1 MQISRRGFLKYCI
14 GSAAALGLP
23 LSVVGKLEE
32 ALGAVTDGLPKVVW
46 LAGANCTGCTVSLAN
61 RISSEGPTDLAD
73 LLTGYIDL
81 AYHPN
86 LMGAAG
92 DLAVQRLHEATSE
105 DFILVVEGGIPT
117 AFGGHTCM
125 LWTENGVDVTAQAA
139 VQDLSARAAA
149 VLSIGT
155 CASHG
160 GIPAGNPNPT
170 GIVSVSELTGLQTIN
185 IPGCPAHPDWITQ
198 ILVALATG
206 RTADIALDDL
216 DLDAMLDQL
225 RAAGVAGEVG
235 EQTRGVDV
243 GADGDA
249 AAHVADDQV
258 EVAVERLVLLGV
270 TARRGDLVQRV
281 ADGLAAD
288 GLHPR
293 NLHPLR
299 HLVHHHRIDDV
310 GGDAVPPHQVA
321 GDQRAEVRGEVD
333 HGFLA
338 LASADAV
345 NALLLRHFGEKGGVR
360 PAKYRE
366 HARYFGLEPPV
377 DVQVVALLPGRPG
390 AAGHHLPVGDDAA
403 AQRRAEVHLR
413 DMTDQNRHVVGVDAD
428 EVGDDLLAHAVD
440 GVAEGPRQD
449 EAQGHRHE
457 DVGLGEPPHQ
467 IEHDDRREL
476 KHATSTGGTRRTS
489 LRASPVRPPSP

>member
-61 RISSEGPTDLAD
+61 RISNEGPTDLAD

-92 DLAVQRLHEATSE
+92 DQAVQRLHEATSD

-185 IPGCPAHPDWITQ
+185 IPGCPTHPDWIVWTIANLLAGEVPALDSQGRPQALYQGYIHSSCPYRNAHEAEQFGRAGSCLEDLGCKGKITRADCPSRKWNGGVNWCIGAGSICLGCTESGFPDSFSPFYAEQESDSHDSSDSSDSNSGSDSDDSSSGSDSGSSDDDSSTGGDSGGTTTSLQ
-198 ILVALATG
+198 IEVADWRRKGKTLVVQG
-206 RTADIALDDL
+206 RTAP
-216 DLDAMLDQL
+216 DAMVMIAN
-225 RAAGVAGEVG
+225 AATGTLYGVIA
-235 EQTRGVDV
+235 
-243 GADGDA
+243 ADSDGRW
-249 AAHVADDQV
+249 
-258 EVAVERLVLLGV
+258 RLVK
-270 TARRGDLVQRV
+270 RRV
-281 ADGLAAD
+281 AEPPCRVHVEAGQLARE
-288 GLHPR
+288 R
-293 NLHPLR
+293 N
-299 HLVHHHRIDDV
+299 
-310 GGDAVPPHQVA
+310 
-321 GDQRAEVRGEVD
+321 VRG
-333 HGFLA
+333 A
-338 LASADAV
+338 
-345 NALLLRHFGEKGGVR
+345 
-360 PAKYRE
+360 
-366 HARYFGLEPPV
+366 
-377 DVQVVALLPGRPG
+377 
-390 AAGHHLPVGDDAA
+390 
-403 AQRRAEVHLR
+403 
-413 DMTDQNRHVVGVDAD
+413 
-428 EVGDDLLAHAVD
+428 
-440 GVAEGPRQD
+440 PRKC
-449 EAQGHRHE
+449 
-457 DVGLGEPPHQ
+457 V
-467 IEHDDRREL
+467 
-476 KHATSTGGTRRTS
+476 
-489 LRASPVRPPSP
+489 